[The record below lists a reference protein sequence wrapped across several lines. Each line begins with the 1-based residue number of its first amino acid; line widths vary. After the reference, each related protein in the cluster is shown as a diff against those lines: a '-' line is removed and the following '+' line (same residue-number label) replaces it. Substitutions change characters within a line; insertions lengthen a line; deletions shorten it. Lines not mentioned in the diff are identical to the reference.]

1 MLPGGMHYKLRYLLL
16 FFWPDWKKHVVPV
29 TKKNYDWNKDEMN
42 EWIDQSNLQLN
53 KTLHVHTYVYVQL
66 YIFTYT
72 YRYSYSE
79 NMFCV
84 QHCIEKSL
92 ILLLLEHSATF
103 WLCTHRWSLANS
115 LHMFFAHDK
124 DIFSR
129 RKKIFVLCLW
139 EKKVWIARLFG

>member
-1 MLPGGMHYKLRYLLL
+1 MVCTTNYGTFYFSFDPTEKSTLFQLPKRIMIEIK
-16 FFWPDWKKHVVPV
+16 
-29 TKKNYDWNKDEMN
+29 MN

-129 RKKIFVLCLW
+129 RKNICIMPVG
-139 EKKVWIARLFG
+139 KKVLKFE